1 MKSSS
6 EPPVDPVLKDQVK
19 DLRERSKAP
28 WAQNK
33 EETSYP
39 KAKSFSYGRVGV
51 EFVSGII
58 AGVLLG
64 LGIDSFFGIA
74 PWGIILFFILGS
86 CAGFYNVYRV
96 IKRKS

>member
-1 MKSSS
+1 MKNSSDS
-6 EPPVDPVLKDQVK
+6 QFKKHVQEI
-19 DLRERSKAP
+19 RERSKGP

-33 EETSYP
+33 KRPFS
-39 KAKSFSYGRVGV
+39 ANNDSFSYGRVGV
-51 EFVSGII
+51 EFASGVI

-86 CAGFYNVYRV
+86 CAGFYNVYRIV
-96 IKRKS
+96 NKR